1 MNAASRGT
9 SAILRALDIRLAA
22 FRIAG
27 IRLARF
33 ETRKCKCL
41 FKWLEN
47 ISPHDEDSSVYTV
60 EIIRNPNTL
69 GLPHNSSAT
78 WSFFPPRIL
87 VAVLRKFIQGY
98 RDVSWAYVWNEK
110 GLISIRGRCRTKAA
124 TGNCSRAAA
133 DNSEMG
139 VCIHCIHLKALP
151 YNEDC
156 VEEAFISWGDT
167 ESFCVC
173 LHVILLSAWVFSM
186 QYGPLPQSKHIQV
199 NLRILP
205 LGVSVSVTVVCV
217 FARGLSRV
225 YPWLHPVSAGHR
237 HKKIPWH
244 C

>member
-1 MNAASRGT
+1 MQLLVAHLPSWEHL
-9 SAILRALDIRLAA
+9 IFD
-22 FRIAG
+22 
-27 IRLARF
+27 
-33 ETRKCKCL
+33 
-41 FKWLEN
+41 
-47 ISPHDEDSSVYTV
+47 SPRSESQEYVS
-60 EIIRNPNTL
+60 L
-69 GLPHNSSAT
+69 GLRLESANVCLSDWRT
-78 WSFFPPRIL
+78 FSPTMRTLQSTLWKLSGIPTRWGCLTIARPRGAFFPPRIL
-87 VAVLRKFIQGY
+87 LPILRKFIQGY

-156 VEEAFISWGDT
+156 VEEAFISWGDRV
-167 ESFCVC
+167 FLCVFN
-173 LHVILLSAWVFSM
+173 VILLSAWVFSM

-237 HKKIPWH
+237 HKKVPWH